1 MVNLVVFFVMIF
13 AENDFVLPLF
23 GCLGVVN
30 FHENIKNRHLRCG
43 NGESVPIMTSIPT
56 KPLILVLWVKVVRII
71 VRILRRGRSVPLCA
85 FELSMRYAGQ
95 KVDS

>member
-13 AENDFVLPLF
+13 AENDSMLPPF

-30 FHENIKNRHLRCG
+30 FHENVKNRHLRCG

-71 VRILRRGRSVPLCA
+71 VRILRRGRTVPLYA
-85 FELSMRYAGQ
+85 FQPSMRNAGQ